1 MSVSVQYMRLVR
13 MLRMLRLLKVLKI
26 FNVLRDLFRSAQT
39 HLIDSFLT
47 NFFEG
52 GFRSPWLRD
61 FGKNGVK
68 IIQETHSKIVLW
80 WSCAWTPLRYT
91 SREFPDIIT
100 IMIISCEVGHA
111 PESSEIDVVTY
122 TFSLN

>member
-39 HLIDSFLT
+39 HLIDSFST
-47 NFFEG
+47 NFLEG
-52 GFRSPWLRD
+52 GFRSPRLRD

-68 IIQETHSKIVLW
+68 IIQETTRK
-80 WSCAWTPLRYT
+80 SCCGGRVRGLPCATQ
-91 SREFPDIIT
+91 
-100 IMIISCEVGHA
+100 A
-111 PESSEIDVVTY
+111 AN
-122 TFSLN
+122 SLT